1 MKNLTSLAIRS
12 AGVAVLLTGATLA
25 APAFAQDPAVVQ
37 TATDSCIRN
46 AQQNGFALKEVVEAG
61 ASDRPGKD
69 AKVVLMVTK
78 DGADAR
84 QTCYYSVADGGVTF
98 DDAVGA
104 ARNFPW
110 WWLLLPIVGFPL
122 LLAAFRGRD
131 TVTRTVAEDPRYVGA
146 REVRPEGIVRAAN
159 QSVNVHSGPDGSYRV
174 TSTLYDG
181 QRVAL
186 TGRRENNWV
195 ELAEGGWVQSQY
207 IDAAFTGYAN
217 R

>member
-1 MKNLTSLAIRS
+1 M
-12 AGVAVLLTGATLA
+12 
-25 APAFAQDPAVVQ
+25 VQ
-37 TATDSCIRN
+37 TATQSCVSN
-46 AQQNGFALKEVVEAG
+46 AESNGFALKEVVEAG

-69 AKVVLMVTK
+69 AKVVLTVTK
-78 DGADAR
+78 DGAEAR
-84 QTCYYSVADGGVTF
+84 QTCYYSVADGGVSFEDVAGT
-98 DDAVGA
+98 

-131 TVTRTVAEDPRYVGA
+131 NVARTVAEDPLYAA
-146 REVRPEGIVRAAN
+146 REVRPEGIVRSAN
-159 QSVNVHSGPDGSYRV
+159 QSVNVHSGPDSSYRI

-181 QRVAL
+181 QRVTL
-186 TGRRENNWV
+186 SGRRENNWV
-195 ELAEGGWVQSQY
+195 ELADGGWVQSQYSQY